1 MIHRGVYF
9 LITPGISE
17 HQSPQILRGF
27 MSSKRKSFL
36 ISHRG
41 NMDSLRSFVKL
52 CSLALPIALISMTGF
67 GSLAPTT
74 KTTKSLISISIT
86 PSNPSI
92 AINATE
98 QFTATGNYND
108 GSTADLSSAATWAS
122 SNQANATMNGTGVAT
137 GIAAG
142 NTTIT
147 ASVSGVTGSTTLT
160 VMAAAVTVTSIAVSP
175 KAQTITAG
183 ATHQFTA
190 NQTKSTG

>member
-1 MIHRGVYF
+1 
-9 LITPGISE
+9 
-17 HQSPQILRGF
+17 

-41 NMDSLRSFVKL
+41 NMDSLRSFIKL
-52 CSLALPIALISMTGF
+52 CSLALPIALISMTGC

-74 KTTKSLISISIT
+74 KTTKSLNSISVT

-108 GSTADLSSAATWAS
+108 RSTADLSSAATWAS
-122 SNQANATMNGTGVAT
+122 SNQADATMNGTGVAT
-137 GIAAG
+137 GMAAG
-142 NTTIT
+142 STTIT

-160 VMAAAVTVTSIAVSP
+160 VMAATVTVTSITVSP
-175 KAQTITAG
+175 TSQSITAG
-183 ATHQFTA
+183 ATQQFTA
-190 NQTKSTG
+190 TATYSNG